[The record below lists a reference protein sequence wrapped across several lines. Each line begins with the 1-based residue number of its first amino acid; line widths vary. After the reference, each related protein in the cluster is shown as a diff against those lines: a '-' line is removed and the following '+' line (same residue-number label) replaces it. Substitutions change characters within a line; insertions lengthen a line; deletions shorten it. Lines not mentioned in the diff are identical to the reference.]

1 VDGVVAAVVPPVPD
15 RLVDALIA
23 WHTKMTEVAHQ
34 SFPLIAGRLDVPLTQ
49 YETLGQQLKQLD
61 SLGAVVRAEMIK
73 AYREVQAAYRDASA
87 AAV

>member
-1 VDGVVAAVVPPVPD
+1 
-15 RLVDALIA
+15 
-23 WHTKMTEVAHQ
+23 
-34 SFPLIAGRLDVPLTQ
+34 VPLTQ

-73 AYREVQAAYRDASA
+73 AYRDVQAAYHDASA